1 MTGSKIL
8 LVADDAHSRASL
20 ADFLTKQGLIL
31 MTVETAA
38 EALNAASRDD
48 CAMLALLDIQPHDEA
63 ALSVCRRLREAGC
76 TVPVIIISSRTD
88 PVDRVLALEIGADDY
103 VVKPFNPRELLA
115 RINVQLRRQ
124 RQYDA
129 VSGSMRPPQT
139 CRFGPYELHMVR
151 HQLFK
156 AGEQVILTRAEFA
169 ILETLA
175 RHPNEALRREQIY
188 KMAHRQRVVTSPRS
202 VDVMIARLRRLL
214 EEDVRRPRYIR
225 TVWGIGYTF
234 FPLPEEPDLRSRA
247 VLDGRPQPYGGT

>member
-1 MTGSKIL
+1 MTCSKIL
-8 LVADDAHSRASL
+8 LVCDDARSRASL

-38 EALNAASRDD
+38 EALSAASRAD
-48 CAMLALLDIQPHDEA
+48 CAMLALLDLQAHDDA
-63 ALSVCRRLREAGC
+63 ALSLCRRLRETGC
-76 TVPVIIISSRTD
+76 TVPVIVISSRTE

-115 RINVQLRRQ
+115 RINVQLRR
-124 RQYDA
+124 RSQYDA
-129 VSGSMRPPQT
+129 VTGSIRNPQT
-139 CRFGPYELHMVR
+139 CRFGPYELHTAR

-175 RHPNEALRREQIY
+175 RRPNEALRREHIY
-188 KMAHRQRVVTSPRS
+188 KIAHRQRVVTSPRS

-225 TVWGIGYTF
+225 TVWGIGYAF
-234 FPLPEEPDLRSRA
+234 CPLPEEPELRSRA
-247 VLDGRPQPYGGT
+247 VLDGHTQPCGGT